1 MAIYY
6 VNNQPHQ
13 NGVHE
18 VHISTCSSYKR
29 SRVKISGY
37 FDRAAEAVFA
47 ASSFQSGKWLCGL
60 FRISPLQRSLMLQ
73 QLLLHQCLG
82 EVE

>member
-6 VNNQPHQ
+6 VNNKPHQ

-18 VHISTCSSYKR
+18 VHISTCSSLLKEQGKYL
-29 SRVKISGY
+29 GY

-47 ASSFQSGKWLCGL
+47 ARHHFNLVNGCADCSASAHYS
-60 FRISPLQRSLMLQ
+60 
-73 QLLLHQCLG
+73 
-82 EVE
+82 EA